1 MKALRVIEHDNE
13 NDDDDVDEILGENT
27 QKVRDT
33 KSLFNLL
40 YAMKSHEQQ

>member
-1 MKALRVIEHDNE
+1 VKALRVIEHDN
-13 NDDDDVDEILGENT
+13 DDDVDEILRENT

-33 KSLFNLL
+33 QSLYNLL